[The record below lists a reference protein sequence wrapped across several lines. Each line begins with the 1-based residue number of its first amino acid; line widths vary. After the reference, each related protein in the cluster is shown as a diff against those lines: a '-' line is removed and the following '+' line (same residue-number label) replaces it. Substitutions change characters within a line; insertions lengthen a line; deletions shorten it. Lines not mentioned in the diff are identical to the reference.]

1 MSPLFTL
8 FSFVRPY
15 RKRAAA
21 ALLGLALLV
30 VMDLAIPRLIQ
41 KIIDQGIALH
51 NPGVVVR
58 TALLMLGISVL
69 SAVIAVLNNILSVQ
83 VGEGVARDLRQ
94 ALFRKIQTFSY
105 GDLDRMKTGLLM
117 VRLTSDTSALQRLT
131 QVSLRIGTRAPLLM
145 VGSLILM
152 VRTSPSL
159 ALTILPLLGVT
170 SAILILFVLKMEP
183 LFRSVQQKLDRL
195 NTVLQENIA
204 GARLVKAFVRADHEG
219 ARFGAANEELTG
231 HSVRAMR
238 FMSALSPALT
248 VCINIGM
255 VLVIGVGGRQAI
267 AGRMSIGQIVAF
279 TNYLLTT
286 MTPLVMMTM
295 LSNIWA
301 GGLASAK
308 RVREVLATV
317 PEVQDAPDAVDVPVG
332 APAGVKGRAFAAE
345 VDPRAKPGALTRDVN
360 TRLSTAEADPQTKPG
375 APAAAPAAVDF
386 EHVSF
391 HYRNGSGAA
400 ALAQGSYPRAS
411 TAETDPQAKPG
422 ALTRDVNTRLST
434 AEADPQTKPGAP
446 AAAPAAVLEDVEL
459 AVEAGQTAAVLGA
472 TGSGKSS
479 LVLLVPRLYDV
490 TAGSVRIDGADVR
503 RLRQASLL
511 GSIGLVP
518 QDTVLFSGTVR
529 DNIRYGRPDAAEADV
544 VAAAKTAQAHE
555 FIIALPQ
562 GYDSRVEAR
571 GANFSGGQK
580 QRLAIAR
587 ALLIRPRILILDD
600 STSAVDIETETRIQ
614 AGLATDDPT
623 RITFV
628 VAQRISTVLNADT
641 IVVLDKGRVVA
652 QGRHSDLIQT
662 CPIYREIYDSQLGG
676 ESAPDG
682 PEDGPGGRPLP

>member
-1 MSPLFTL
+1 MSPIFTL

-21 ALLGLALLV
+21 ALLGLTLLV

-41 KIIDQGIALH
+41 RIIDQGIAGH

-117 VRLTSDTSALQRLT
+117 VRLASDTAALQRLT

-159 ALTILPLLGVT
+159 ALTMLPLLAVT

-231 HSVRAMR
+231 RSVRAMR
-238 FMSALSPALT
+238 FMSTLSPALT

-286 MTPLVMMTM
+286 MTPLIMMTM
-295 LSNIWA
+295 LSNVWA

-308 RVREVLATV
+308 RVREVLETV
-317 PEVQDAPDAVDVPVG
+317 PEVQDAANAMDLSVDAPPSV
-332 APAGVKGRAFAAE
+332 R
-345 VDPRAKPGALTRDVN
+345 
-360 TRLSTAEADPQTKPG
+360 
-375 APAAAPAAVDF
+375 F
-386 EHVSF
+386 EDVSF
-391 HYRNGSGAA
+391 HYRNGSGA
-400 ALAQGSYPRAS
+400 
-411 TAETDPQAKPG
+411 K
-422 ALTRDVNTRLST
+422 
-434 AEADPQTKPGAP
+434 
-446 AAAPAAVLEDVEL
+446 VLEDVEL

-479 LVLLVPRLYDV
+479 LVQLVPRLYDV

-503 RLRQASLL
+503 GLHQASLL

-518 QDTVLFSGTVR
+518 QDTILFSGTVR

-555 FIIALPQ
+555 FIMALPQ

-571 GANFSGGQK
+571 GTNFSGGQK

-587 ALLIRPRILILDD
+587 ALLIRPRVLILDD

-641 IVVLDKGRVVA
+641 IIVLDKGRVVA
-652 QGRHSDLIQT
+652 RGRHGDLIQT
-662 CPIYREIYDSQLGG
+662 SPIYREIYDSQLGG
-676 ESAPDG
+676 EAP
-682 PEDGPGGRPLP
+682 